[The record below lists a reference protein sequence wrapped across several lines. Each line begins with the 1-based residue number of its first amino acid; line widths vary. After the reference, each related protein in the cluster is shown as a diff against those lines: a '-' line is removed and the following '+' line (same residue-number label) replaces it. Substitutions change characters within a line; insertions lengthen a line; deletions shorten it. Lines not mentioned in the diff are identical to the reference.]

1 MTEQYINANLEAA
14 LKYNRSFGK
23 HAVSAL
29 GSYRLE
35 SERGIGRNNAHK
47 RMYVNASAGY
57 SYKDTYLIHAL
68 VNHTGTSV
76 LPDGDKFRTY
86 PAISA
91 AWVIS
96 NENFMKKATV
106 IDYLKLRAS
115 YGRAGW
121 DNISYELDR
130 QYWAWGG
137 AYWFGDANTQSEGMK
152 EDKLAMN
159 NLTLEVS
166 DKYNIGLEMRI
177 IQKTEPVR

>member
-1 MTEQYINANLEAA
+1 
-14 LKYNRSFGK
+14 
-23 HAVSAL
+23 
-29 GSYRLE
+29 
-35 SERGIGRNNAHK
+35 
-47 RMYVNASAGY
+47 MYVNASAGY

-121 DNISYELDR
+121 DDIRL
-130 QYWAWGG
+130 
-137 AYWFGDANTQSEGMK
+137 
-152 EDKLAMN
+152 
-159 NLTLEVS
+159 
-166 DKYNIGLEMRI
+166 
-177 IQKTEPVR
+177 